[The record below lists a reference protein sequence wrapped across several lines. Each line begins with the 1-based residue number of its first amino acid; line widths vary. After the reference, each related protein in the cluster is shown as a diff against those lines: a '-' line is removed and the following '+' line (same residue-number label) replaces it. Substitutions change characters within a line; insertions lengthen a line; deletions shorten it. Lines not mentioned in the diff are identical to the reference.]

1 VIRRLLLSSIAV
13 VLAGCSAFGNDQF
26 QCPAN
31 VEGATCMSAREVYS
45 ATHVSDRVAPNY
57 KDGKRISQADGAAA
71 AASSEY
77 VGSDYQSSGTTAG
90 AGVAPAVVDK
100 YRPPLPE
107 VDVPLPVRVPAKV
120 MRIRIFPW
128 EDNARDLN
136 AGSVV
141 FTEVEGRTWT
151 LGEEQTSRVQ
161 PNVINPL
168 APPRG
173 SLSSTS
179 SMYQAPLA
187 APPAAAT
194 KKEVAPGQSQT
205 PAPGK

>member
-1 VIRRLLLSSIAV
+1 MLRRRFSIVTVV
-13 VLAGCSAFGNDQF
+13 VLGGCSAFGNDTF
-26 QCPAN
+26 HCPAN
-31 VEGATCMSAREVYS
+31 VDGATCMSAREVYG
-45 ATHVSDRVAPNY
+45 ATHVADRVSPNY
-57 KDGKRISQADGAAA
+57 KDGKPIGPHAAVTQSQASGRGLADYQTAAQ
-71 AASSEY
+71 ASSD
-77 VGSDYQSSGTTAG
+77 SPT
-90 AGVAPAVVDK
+90 PAVVDK

-161 PNVINPL
+161 ANVIDPLSVPKASTGTTYQTPLL
-168 APPRG
+168 APPTARRD
-173 SLSSTS
+173 SK
-179 SMYQAPLA
+179 
-187 APPAAAT
+187 APPAQLPAT
-194 KKEVAPGQSQT
+194 NH
-205 PAPGK
+205 PAK